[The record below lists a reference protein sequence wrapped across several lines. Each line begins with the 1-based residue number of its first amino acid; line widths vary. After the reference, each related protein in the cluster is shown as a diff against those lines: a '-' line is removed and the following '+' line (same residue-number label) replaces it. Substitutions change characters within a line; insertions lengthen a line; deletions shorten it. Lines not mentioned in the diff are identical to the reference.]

1 MTIAN
6 NVVAKSAAVV
16 AGLALVF
23 SSFAVAVPAKAAT
36 QAELEAQVAALLAQL
51 QALQGGSTTTGGAA
65 FTMDMTIGASGAEV
79 TRLQNWLISKGY
91 TIAAGATGYF
101 GAQTAAAVA
110 KYQVAKGIT
119 PAAGYF
125 GPMTR
130 AAVNA
135 ELGTGGSTGGN
146 TGGNTGN
153 DGDLEGGAGSI
164 DSVELL
170 SGINNEDVGED
181 EEDVEV
187 AGFEVEVDDGSDI
200 ELTAVRVAFVQTDT
214 NSGAASDDLEDVV
227 SEVSIWLDGEE
238 VARVDADEFNDDNDY
253 TKTIS
258 LDGGAVI
265 DAGETGELVVAVSG
279 VSNID
284 SDDEDSG
291 WSTTVETI
299 RFVDADGATISEDTG
314 LEIGTA
320 ADRRAFNLTTF
331 ADAADLSLEL
341 SLTDGDDA
349 DDINEARVIDTDD
362 SDETEGVE
370 VLAFSL
376 ELEGDSEVT
385 IDDLTFTAT
394 STTVDLE
401 DMITEVRLM
410 QDGEEVASE
419 TISDGAGLTEA
430 VTFDDMA
437 LVLDGE
443 DTYDFTIEV
452 DLNENITSGAT
463 LAFSL
468 SEAQLEAADIEDE
481 TGEDISTGDVSGSAM
496 GEAHGL
502 IQSGIMAE
510 FVSADADVTY
520 TGDVS
525 NTTDSDRGT
534 FTITFDVTAF
544 DTDVYVDDTAI
555 TAEDDGA
562 TFQDIDVVGGTTPTV
577 SGVVDA
583 SGEEEGTNGILVE
596 EGETERFTVTVQV
609 TPDSDGFYSVELDT
623 ILYAVTDVDGTTEYT
638 FNMGDFKTPQIYLNE
653 DEA

>member
-36 QAELEAQVAALLAQL
+36 TAELEAQVAALLAQL
-51 QALQGGSTTTGGAA
+51 QALQGGSTTTGAA
-65 FTMDMTIGASGAEV
+65 FTTDMTIGASGAEV
-79 TRLQNWLISKGY
+79 TRLQNWLISKGH

-110 KYQVAKGIT
+110 AYQTSKGIS

-135 ELGTGGSTGGN
+135 ELGTGSTDGDDDDDSD
-146 TGGNTGN
+146 N
-153 DGDLEGGAGSI
+153 DSGDLEGGAGSI
-164 DSVELL
+164 DSTELL

-214 NSGAASDDLEDVV
+214 NSGAASDDLEDVI

-253 TKTIS
+253 TKTVS

-265 DAGETGELVVAVSG
+265 NAGETGELVVAVSG

-291 WSTTVETI
+291 WATTVETI

-314 LEIGTA
+314 LEIATA

-331 ADAADLSLEL
+331 AAAADISLEL

-349 DDINEARVIDTDD
+349 DDINEARVIDTDN

-370 VLAFSL
+370 LLAFSL

-401 DMITEVRLM
+401 DMITEIRLM

-419 TISDGAGLTEA
+419 TIADGAGLVEN
-430 VTFDDMA
+430 VTFDDIE

-443 DTYDFTIEV
+443 DTYDFTIEA

-463 LAFSL
+463 LMISM
-468 SEAQLEAADIEDE
+468 SETQFQAADIEDE
-481 TGEDISTGDVSGSAM
+481 TGETLDNSDATGSAN

-502 IQSGIMAE
+502 YQSGIMVE
-510 FVSADADVTY
+510 FVSADETVTSPE
-520 TGDVS
+520 TGA
-525 NTTDSDRGT
+525 DRGT

-544 DTDVYVDDTAI
+544 DTDVYVDGSTID
-555 TAEDDGA
+555 AEGGGSGA
-562 TFQDIDVVGGTTPTV
+562 YQNISVTGTPAE
-577 SGVVDA
+577 SGVVDTDA
-583 SGEEEGTNGILVE
+583 ESAANDTYLVE
-596 EGETERFTVTVQV
+596 EGDTERFTVTVNV
-609 TPDSDGFYSVELDT
+609 TPTADGFYSVELESV
-623 ILYAVTDVDGTTEYT
+623 LYALTAIDGDLTYT
-638 FNMGDFKTPQIYLNE
+638 FNLDEFKTDSVYLDTN
-653 DEA
+653 A